1 MNIFIFVLKF
11 SFIVSIL
18 SLEALSIENASELSE
33 EEFWSSVEEKDKME
47 YYLKYLKRYPA
58 GKFTKIAIE
67 KINAKNALAIDEKT
81 KNIKSISETNDK
93 NLSKKSGN
101 YNAKFIWT
109 KSIHNF
115 VWGKA
120 RFIRATLL

>member
-1 MNIFIFVLKF
+1 MNILIFVLKL

-18 SLEALSIENASELSE
+18 SLEALTIENASELSE
-33 EEFWSSVEEKDKME
+33 EEFWSSVEEKDKTE
-47 YYLKYLKRYPA
+47 YYLKCLKRYPA

-81 KNIKSISETNDK
+81 KNIKSIYETK
-93 NLSKKSGN
+93 YKHLSKKSGN
-101 YNAKFIWT
+101 YNVKFIWT

-115 VWGKA
+115 V
-120 RFIRATLL
+120 